1 MHGGRGGADGGSGGH
16 GGGGSDNIISL
27 TLVHSFI

>member
-1 MHGGRGGADGGSGGH
+1 MKEEVVVMHGGSRGH

>member
-27 TLVHSFI
+27 TLVHFFI